1 MTAAPPL
8 ARVLVALDASPLS
21 LAALQAATLLA
32 RRAGAEVTGLFVED
46 VNLSRLA
53 GHPAA
58 TSISLVGGLRRDP
71 DHQILEH
78 ALRVQLAAVR
88 RAFADAT
95 GPLEQASK
103 FLVRQGR
110 VEAELLAAAA
120 DADLVLVGGCGRPE
134 TMVPLVRL
142 GSIARA
148 VVAGTARPVLVMR
161 HSLPAAQPI
170 AVLYDSSAA
179 ARRALALASNLA
191 AATGVRL
198 DIIAPAADPA
208 AARAREAEARA
219 LVEPILLAVG
229 SHPATLAEA
238 GRRRPA
244 LLVLPVSARH
254 LLEALPCSV
263 LVVP

>member
-1 MTAAPPL
+1 MTGEPPL

-21 LAALQAATLLA
+21 LAALQTATVLS
-32 RRAGAEVTGLFVED
+32 RQSGAKVTGLFVED

-71 DHQILEH
+71 DHRILEH
-78 ALRVQLAAVR
+78 ALKVQLAAVR
-88 RAFADAT
+88 RAFEEAT
-95 GPLEQASK
+95 GRLHGTT

-110 VEAELLAAAA
+110 VETELLAAATE
-120 DADLVLVGGCGRPE
+120 ADLVLVGGCGRPE
-134 TMVPLVRL
+134 TVVPLARL

-148 VVAGTARPVLVMR
+148 VVEGAARPVLVMR
-161 HSLPAAQPI
+161 HSLPSAQPV
-170 AVLYDSSAA
+170 AVLYDGSAA
-179 ARRALALASNLA
+179 ARRALALASRLA
-191 AATGVRL
+191 AATAARL
-198 DIIAPAADPA
+198 DIITAAADAA

-219 LVEPILLAVG
+219 LIEPV
-229 SHPATLAEA
+229 TLALAAHPLTLSEA
-238 GRRRPA
+238 GRRRRA

-254 LLEALPCSV
+254 LLESLPCSV